1 MGDITFAVMTE
12 VALVRGPYDSSHDY
26 EITSGYLVDGPSDSG
41 PAYVMYAEGE
51 TVFFTLANR
60 LLDSLYAVNP
70 LSNSV
75 DFIHDEDRE
84 PSALIAEIAGKL
96 RSMTALDF
104 MRALVRTPG
113 DHALYY
119 R

>member
-1 MGDITFAVMTE
+1 MGNMTE
-12 VALVRGPYDSSHDY
+12 IALVHGPYDTTHDY
-26 EITSGYLVDGPSDSG
+26 EITTGYLVDKPTGTG
-41 PAYVMYAEGE
+41 PAFVMYAEGAAIY
-51 TVFFTLANR
+51 FTLADKLR
-60 LLDSLYAVNP
+60 DSLYVVNTQ
-70 LSNSV
+70 SNCV
-75 DFIHDEDRE
+75 DFYIDAGRD

-113 DHALYY
+113 DHSIYY

>member
-1 MGDITFAVMTE
+1 M
-12 VALVRGPYDSSHDY
+12 RGPYDTAFDY
-26 EITSGYLVDGPSDSG
+26 EITTGYLVDKPSSSG
-41 PAYVMYAEGE
+41 PAFVMYAEGE
-51 TVFFTLANR
+51 TVFFTLADKLR
-60 LLDSLYAVNP
+60 DSLYAVDVHTNC
-70 LSNSV
+70 V
-75 DFIHDEDRE
+75 DFYVDEDRE

>member
-1 MGDITFAVMTE
+1 MTE
-12 VALVRGPYDSSHDY
+12 IALVHGPYDSAFDY
-26 EITSGYLVDGPSDSG
+26 VITTGYLVDKPPGTG
-41 PAYVMYAEGE
+41 PAFVMYAEGAAIY
-51 TVFFTLANR
+51 FTLADKLR
-60 LLDSLYAVNP
+60 DSLYVVNTHT
-70 LSNSV
+70 NCV
-75 DFIHDEDRE
+75 DFYVDAGRE
-84 PSALIAEIAGKL
+84 PSDLIAEIAGKL

>member
-1 MGDITFAVMTE
+1 MGDLTQ
-12 VALVRGPYDSSHDY
+12 VALVRGPYDTPFDY
-26 EITSGYLVDGPSDSG
+26 EITTGYLVDKPSGSD
-41 PAYVMYAEGE
+41 PVFVMYAEGAAIY
-51 TVFFTLANR
+51 FTLADKLR
-60 LLDSLYAVNP
+60 DSLYVVNTQ
-70 LSNSV
+70 SNCV
-75 DFIHDEDRE
+75 DFYIDAGRD

-113 DHALYY
+113 DHAIYY